1 MYFKIWIQGTIANRL
16 IFYTTKDNQKIKGNV
31 YGTVTTY
38 AVYKTAVY
46 AL

>member
-1 MYFKIWIQGTIANRL
+1 MYNN
-16 IFYTTKDNQKIKGNV
+16 TKDNQKIKGNV

-38 AVYKTAVY
+38 AVYKAAVY